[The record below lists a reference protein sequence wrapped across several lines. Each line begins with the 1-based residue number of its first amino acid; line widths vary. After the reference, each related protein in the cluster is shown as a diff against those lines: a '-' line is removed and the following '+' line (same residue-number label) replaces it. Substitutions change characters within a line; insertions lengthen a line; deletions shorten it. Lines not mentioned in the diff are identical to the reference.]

1 MDSEGGSI
9 PKVDGG
15 GQKPTRRDLTLSDDA
30 TATDAT
36 DNDGYYDAEEAAAA
50 DAADRPPMPMAP
62 PPLYPLSNDHSLP
75 TPEEAVNLAAF
86 RGLPPSQKRRV
97 FLWVGAFLGLTLL
110 IGFSTGIAVS
120 NKNKENASSSSSS
133 SLSPEQRLAE
143 TKKFL
148 ISASVSS
155 RTALDTDGSPQFLA
169 AQWIAVDDQRQV
181 DIPTSTTYEDSYA
194 FVQRY
199 ALAVL
204 YYTTDGS
211 NWANAKLLHFL
222 RSSSECE

>member
-1 MDSEGGSI
+1 MGSAGGSI
-9 PKVDGG
+9 PK
-15 GQKPTRRDLTLSDDA
+15 DLTDTDDA

-36 DNDGYYDAEEAAAA
+36 DNDGYYDAE
-50 DAADRPPMPMAP
+50 DAQRPPMPMAP

-86 RGLPPSQKRRV
+86 RGLPSSQKRRI
-97 FLWVGAFLGLTLL
+97 FLWAGAALGLALI
-110 IGFSTGIAVS
+110 IGFSTGISVS
-120 NKNKENASSSSSS
+120 NNKKEAASSSSSS
-133 SLSPEQRLAE
+133 MSAEQRLAA

-155 RTALDTDGSPQFLA
+155 KAAIGKNGSPQFLA

-181 DIPTSTTYEDSYA
+181 AIPASTSYDDSYA

-204 YYTTDGS
+204 YYATDGA
-211 NWANAKLLHFL
+211 NWTNAKLLHFL
-222 RSSSECE
+222 GSTSECE